1 MVVIVARRSYL
12 RSRRVCTEMPEFNS
26 TIMRKLIPAIT
37 ASACLTLSALAGT
50 ISYTFKGVTT
60 QNDVPAGA
68 ITTEFPLGTPWTLQ
82 VEWDSAAA
90 PLSLD
95 PMQCQYR
102 LTKLT
107 VTLDGVSGKWTT
119 SSLPN
124 KPSMNL
130 GKYPGNLH
138 ELQFTSGASAADHT
152 NQTIAN
158 WKAYSANI
166 VLSDPTGTAISSFT
180 PVPTTV
186 DMTDWTPNVTNT
198 HFKLYVTNAGATEF
212 KTIFGR
218 IQSVSSSFGSEIS
231 VQQPKGK
238 ELKDGKTEKDFGS
251 SPEGKKGPERTFT
264 IRNTGTSTLSGLKLT
279 KSGSNK
285 KDFLVSPLSK
295 SSLAP
300 GAKTTFTVSFKP
312 KDKGAR
318 KAKLEIASNDADENP
333 FSIVLT
339 GTGK

>member
-1 MVVIVARRSYL
+1 
-12 RSRRVCTEMPEFNS
+12 
-26 TIMRKLIPAIT
+26 MRKLLSVIT
-37 ASACLTLSALAGT
+37 ASACLALPALAGT

-60 QNDVPAGA
+60 SSDVPAGA

-82 VEWDSAAA
+82 VEWDSAAT
-90 PLSLD
+90 PLSQSLE
-95 PMQCQYR
+95 QCQYR

-107 VTLDGVSGKWTT
+107 VTLDGASGKWTT
-119 SSLPN
+119 SSLPD
-124 KPSMNL
+124 KASLNL
-130 GKYPGNLH
+130 GKYLGNTIH
-138 ELQFTSGASAADHT
+138 EQQFTSGANAADHT

-158 WKAYSANI
+158 WKPYSANI
-166 VLSDPTGTAISSFT
+166 VLSDPTATAISSFT

-186 DMTDWTPNVTNT
+186 DLTDWSSNVANT

-212 KTIFGR
+212 KTIFGK

-251 SPEGKKGPERTFT
+251 SPEGKKGSERTFT

-285 KDFLVSPLSK
+285 KDFLVDPLSK

-300 GAKTTFTVSFKP
+300 GAKATFTVSFKP
-312 KDKGAR
+312 KAKGAR
-318 KAKLEIASNDADENP
+318 KAKLDITSNDADENP

>member
-1 MVVIVARRSYL
+1 MCKL
-12 RSRRVCTEMPEFNS
+12 LS
-26 TIMRKLIPAIT
+26 TIT
-37 ASACLTLSALAGT
+37 AAACLTVPAMAGT

-60 QNDVPAGA
+60 SNDATGA

-82 VEWDSAAA
+82 AEWDSTAT

-130 GKYPGNLH
+130 GKYPGNVH
-138 ELQFTSGASAADHT
+138 ELQFTSGASAVDHT

-158 WKAYSANI
+158 WKPYSANI

-180 PVPTTV
+180 PVPTTI
-186 DMTDWTPNVTNT
+186 DMTDWTANVANT
-198 HFKLYVTNAGATEF
+198 HFKLYVTNADASVF
-212 KTIFGR
+212 KTIFGK
-218 IQSVSSSFGSEIS
+218 IQTVSSGASPEIT
-231 VQQPKGK
+231 VLQGKGK
-238 ELKDGKTEKDFGS
+238 ELKDGKSQKDFGTES
-251 SPEGKKGPERTFT
+251 VGKKSDKTSFT
-264 IRNTGTSTLSGLKLT
+264 IRNSGDSTLSGLKLT
-279 KSGSNK
+279 MSGSHK
-285 KDFLVSPLSK
+285 GDFIVGPLSK
-295 SSLAP
+295 TSLAP
-300 GAKTTFTVSFKP
+300 GATAKFKISFKP
-312 KDKGAR
+312 KTKGNR
-318 KAKLEIASNDADENP
+318 KAKLKIASNDKDENP
-333 FSIVLT
+333 FTIGLI